1 MLIPPAPGQ
10 NGACQ
15 ETPPPVQPTRRLT
28 RDQYLATV
36 RDLLGDTRDLSDRFP
51 ADDKGE
57 AVFAPPD
64 TLTVTPTWADKLLSS
79 AEELAKTAMANPAR
93 LLPCNPSG
101 NEDACA
107 DQFIKTFGKRAFRRP
122 LNADDV
128 AGLTA
133 IYKTGAAQGGFASGI
148 ELVISTILQSP
159 SFVYRVELGQKAG
172 SIAGAVKLTPHEVAS
187 RLSYFIWGTMPD
199 QLLFEAADAG
209 KLTSAEDIGAQVER
223 MMKDPRARTTLVGFN
238 QRLFGTDIID
248 EASKDGE
255 IYPQFTDE
263 VKAAMKAEFQAY
275 VEDALFAGDGSLDT
289 LLTSKTTFV
298 NAALASLYGVPAPG
312 GTGLQKV
319 QLDGTQ
325 RAGLLTTVG
334 LLSAHTI
341 SDTSAP
347 IIRGK
352 FIRERLLCAE
362 LAEPPPGLEVVAPD
376 PKPGITTR
384 ELLVQ
389 HATSPSCS
397 ACHELMDPIGFGYGN
412 FDGIG
417 RWRTTEEG
425 KAVDAS
431 GRLHEHRRRRRVPGA
446 GPAGAEAGQQPAGPR
461 LRDDDHAELRPGH
474 AAGRGRLPHQPP
486 AQELRRLE
494 TRPAGPGPRHRPL
507 GRIPVPP
514 PAPRGGAAM
523 SQLRF
528 SRRTLFRS
536 SLAIPAVALPVLRS
550 SPLLAATPG
559 VRLVV
564 FYSSNGTIP
573 DTWKPRG
580 TTDAWE
586 FVPEGILEP
595 LAKFKPKLN
604 LLWGVHYKSGE
615 KGPGA
620 GHQKGVVAAL
630 TGLRAIQKDPGYAT
644 GISVDQWMAN
654 KWGAATRFKT
664 VEFGVKNRTSGNR
677 GCISYLGANQPVFP
691 ENDPVKAYGRY
702 FGNFTPPAGGRRP
715 CRPGRDGRAAAAA
728 AQELARLRA
737 GRSRSPAPPPARR

>member
-1 MLIPPAPGQ
+1 MKRCQLVSVALFAAAGCVGSISDRGEKGGNSPSPAAPGNPGSGTGPGGNPGSNPGGPGNPVLIPPAPGQ

-15 ETPPPVQPTRRLT
+15 ETPPPVLPTRRLT

-199 QLLFEAADAG
+199 QLLFEAADTG

-255 IYPQFTDE
+255 TYPQFTDE

-298 NAALASLYGVPAPG
+298 NTALASLYGVPAPG

-352 FIRERLLCAE
+352 FIRERLLCTE
-362 LAEPPPGLEVVAPD
+362 LAEPPPGLEVEAPA
-376 PKPGITTR
+376 PKPGMTTR

-397 ACHELMDPIGFGYGN
+397 ACHDLMDPIGFGYGN

-431 GRLHEHRRRRRVPGA
+431 GRLTNTDVDGEFR
-446 GPAGAEAGQQPAGPR
+446 GPVQLAQKLASSQQVSDCVMTTMLNFVQGTQLVQDACLTSR
-461 LRDDDHAELRPGH
+461 LRKSFDDSKHDLR
-474 AAGRGRLPHQPP
+474 AL
-486 AQELRRLE
+486 
-494 TRPAGPGPRHRPL
+494 
-507 GRIPVPP
+507 V
-514 PAPRGGAAM
+514 
-523 SQLRF
+523 
-528 SRRTLFRS
+528 
-536 SLAIPAVALPVLRS
+536 LAIARSDGFQYRRQLPGEVL
-550 SPLLAATPG
+550 P
-559 VRLVV
+559 
-564 FYSSNGTIP
+564 
-573 DTWKPRG
+573 
-580 TTDAWE
+580 
-586 FVPEGILEP
+586 
-595 LAKFKPKLN
+595 
-604 LLWGVHYKSGE
+604 
-615 KGPGA
+615 
-620 GHQKGVVAAL
+620 
-630 TGLRAIQKDPGYAT
+630 
-644 GISVDQWMAN
+644 
-654 KWGAATRFKT
+654 
-664 VEFGVKNRTSGNR
+664 
-677 GCISYLGANQPVFP
+677 
-691 ENDPVKAYGRY
+691 
-702 FGNFTPPAGGRRP
+702 
-715 CRPGRDGRAAAAA
+715 
-728 AQELARLRA
+728 
-737 GRSRSPAPPPARR
+737 